1 VKSADEHSGVL
12 VLWWKSKLRNG
23 EKKHPIRII
32 SWQKKQAEKDD
43 EREAERKGRSRRK

>member
-1 VKSADEHSGVL
+1 VKSVDEHSGVL

-32 SWQKKQAEKDD
+32 SQQKKQAE
-43 EREAERKGRSRRK
+43 REEERKRRSQRE